1 MRTDA
6 QPTNPCISALNFEG
20 HSNVQEGIM
29 VFITPGAKI
38 AQGTDISFLCC
49 LYSSLTGLSFPDW
62 TFEPANNR
70 ETFNV
75 GPRLSTP
82 RYNGKTLLHRTMSV
96 TATER
101 INNTMVRCETPQ
113 LQGAWNTI
121 IVMGEFNYSNNG
133 FCLRLFLPIGPPPPP
148 NPVLAIQDT
157 LIIKWDPVFS
167 WPEYPVT
174 GYRVTLLRSNGQK
187 LLDQTVI
194 STSINITLQ
203 QASLF
208 GAFLEECEELVFSV
222 SAINEL
228 GEGKQGSITGGFSK
242 TNGLLITC
250 YILLLSRTFSP
261 RCIGLTSY
269 NSTVQ
274 VFVLFNAELEP
285 RAEISLKVRVRL
297 IPFTLLTL
305 HYRHLLCAHT
315 KP

>member
-1 MRTDA
+1 MQYEMAKLEEFLYSRSIVVLCITTFIFMRALSTCDA

-20 HSNVQEGIM
+20 PDDVKEGIT
-29 VFITPGAKI
+29 VFITPGTKI
-38 AQGTDISFLCC
+38 AQGTDLSFLCC
-49 LYSSLTGLSFPDW
+49 LYSSLTGLSFPVW

-96 TATER
+96 TATEP

-133 FCLRLFLPIGPPPPP
+133 FCLWLLFPIGPPPPP
-148 NPVLAIQDT
+148 NPVLVIQDT
-157 LIIKWDPVFS
+157 LIIRWDPVFS

-174 GYRVTLLRSNGQK
+174 GYRVTLLRSNGQQ
-187 LLDQTVI
+187 LLDKRLN
-194 STSINITLQ
+194 STSISISLQ

-222 SAINEL
+222 NAINEL
-228 GEGKQGSITGGFSK
+228 GEGEQGSITGGLPK
-242 TNGLLITC
+242 ANGLLMSHYIITD
-250 YILLLSRTFSP
+250 L
-261 RCIGLTSY
+261 
-269 NSTVQ
+269 
-274 VFVLFNAELEP
+274 
-285 RAEISLKVRVRL
+285 
-297 IPFTLLTL
+297 
-305 HYRHLLCAHT
+305 
-315 KP
+315 